1 MHVNEWPAQDQPKQK
16 LINHGPDKLTESEL
30 LSILLKTGNKAYN
43 PVDLAKRILTQH
55 FNLQELSR
63 KSYQELL
70 NIPGITES
78 KAVTLLATFELA
90 RRILSVPVAQKIK
103 VTDPE
108 VVFRRYSPLLAHL
121 NKEIFKIL
129 ILNSANCL
137 VRDVTVSEGIL
148 NSSLVHPREVFHQAI
163 LNAAASIILV
173 HNHPSGE
180 PEPSREDKNITTRL
194 VQSGKIMDIPVL
206 DHIIIGDGKYF
217 SFREGGLIE

>member
-1 MHVNEWPAQDQPKQK
+1 MHVKDWPAQDQPKQK
-16 LINHGPDKLTESEL
+16 LINHGPDNLTESEL

-55 FNLQELSR
+55 FHLPELSR
-63 KSYQELL
+63 KTYLELL
-70 NIPGITES
+70 SIPGITKS
-78 KAVTLLATFELA
+78 KAVTLLVTFELA
-90 RRILSVPVAQKIK
+90 RRILSVPVAHKIK

-108 VVFRRYSPLLAHL
+108 VVFRRYNPLLSHL

-180 PEPSREDKNITTRL
+180 TEPSQEDKNITSRL